1 MDIKKSFE
9 ILKLTSG
16 ASLEDLKHA
25 YRDMVDVWHP
35 DRFLHNP
42 RLKEKAEQQLL
53 EINLAY
59 ETALEFISAKAKSH
73 GKKNDSD
80 EDNNSV
86 HQLKKNFYTIPD
98 WLIRFMARGIDGIL
112 FALMLGYIEAFRF
125 FHQLAG
131 GLFIFVFASSLLWV
145 FVESNLLSIF
155 GTTPGKWILNIR
167 IVNQHG
173 NKPTL
178 MEAFNRSMAVWW
190 YGLGAGFLPV
200 MMVTITAAC
209 YSMKKNSP
217 MSWDLK
223 GRFLV
228 FLGQR
233 GYLKTLL
240 AFVIL
245 ILAPLLLALF
255 WADQRA

>member
-1 MDIKKSFE
+1 MDIKKSLE

-16 ASLEDLKHA
+16 ASVEELKHA

-42 RLKEKAEQQLL
+42 RLKEKAEQQLQ

-59 ETALEFISAKAKSH
+59 ETALEFISAKAKLSE
-73 GKKNDSD
+73 KKHDNDHK
-80 EDNNSV
+80 SV
-86 HQLKKNFYTIPD
+86 HQLKKNFYTIPV
-98 WLIRFMARGIDGIL
+98 WLIRYMARGIDGIV
-112 FALMLGYIEAFRF
+112 FALMIGYIEAFRF
-125 FHQLAG
+125 FHQITG
-131 GLFIFVFASSLLWV
+131 GIFIFIFAASLLWV

-200 MMVTITAAC
+200 MMVTLTATWF
-209 YSMKKNSP
+209 SMNENSP
-217 MSWDLK
+217 MRWDLK

-228 FLGQR
+228 FLGER
-233 GYLKTLL
+233 GYLKTSL

-245 ILAPLLLALF
+245 IIAPLLLALL
-255 WADQRA
+255 WAEQRA